1 MARDDGAVT
10 ISLRHELEQVL
21 IDEYWLLDN
30 SQFEDWLA
38 LMTDDIRYW
47 APVRE
52 NLGRDEENFYQADL
66 LTHFDEDRTTMGLR
80 VARLRT
86 GYAHAE
92 EPPSRQRHLVSNV
105 KLLDGSDDRHS
116 KVASNFI
123 VFRSRPGIEEHL
135 FVGSRRDQWR
145 QVDSNWRLCERLIIF
160 DHDII
165 ENITVFV

>member
-1 MARDDGAVT
+1 MARDDDFMSVK
-10 ISLRHELEQVL
+10 LRHEFETLL

-30 SQFEDWLA
+30 SYFEDWLD
-38 LMTDDIRYW
+38 LMSDEIRYW

-52 NLGRDEENFYQADL
+52 NLDRNEEDFFQPDL
-66 LTHFDEDRTTMGLR
+66 LTHFDENKTEMGLR

-86 GYAHAE
+86 GSAHAE
-92 EPPSRQRHLVSNV
+92 EPPSRQRHFVSNI
-105 KLLDGSDDRHS
+105 KILDASEANLI

-123 VFRSRPGIEEHL
+123 VFRSRPGHEEHL
-135 FVGSRRDQWR
+135 FIGSRQDHWLRLDN
-145 QVDSNWRLCERLIIF
+145 SWRLQERLIIF